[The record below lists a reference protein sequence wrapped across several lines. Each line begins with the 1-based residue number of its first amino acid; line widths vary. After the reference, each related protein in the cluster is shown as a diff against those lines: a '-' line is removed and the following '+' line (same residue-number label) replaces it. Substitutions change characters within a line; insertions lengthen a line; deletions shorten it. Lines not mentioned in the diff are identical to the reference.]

1 MNKLMIRY
9 FTVGIYL
16 GIISYF
22 MGDLDRL
29 VYPDDDDEINNNNNI
44 INFNTHHTLR
54 CFPRYSLRY

>member
-1 MNKLMIRY
+1 MNKLIIRY

-44 INFNTHHTLR
+44 INFNILHTLR
-54 CFPRYSLRY
+54 YSLHYSLRY